1 MIENE
6 EKKQPQI
13 HLKTDIDVF
22 GKKTV
27 TIKNSKVRS
36 KKYVFVATVLAV
48 LIGVS
53 VPYFLVDAGSKLYE
67 KVSVKYLGSSVVA
80 TKIDSVA
87 LGSDDENNFDIPAGR
102 EVLINDGP
110 DMAEG
115 QYYFQSPDYIVPK
128 TSADAYIVADVDTG
142 EIIIEKN
149 PEKIHPIA
157 SISKIITAIVARE
170 RMNQHDTVTVS
181 RSSINI
187 YGTAGGLRSGEKILV
202 TDLYYPLLMES
213 SNDAADVFAEG
224 YGYDKFIS
232 HMNAKAKEIGM
243 TATSF
248 FEPSGLSEKNVS
260 TAADLFKLAQYV
272 TERYP
277 EIWDISRVRQYAILG
292 HSWSN
297 GSVLARRADF
307 IGGKN
312 GFTYEAN
319 QTAIVILNVKME
331 GGPRRIAITLLQS
344 GSRENDASLLQRFV
358 SKWVGFLPVGQS
370 LNEN

>member
-27 TIKNSKVRS
+27 TIKNGKVRS
-36 KKYVFVATVLAV
+36 KKYVFIATILAILV
-48 LIGVS
+48 GIS
-53 VPYFLVDAGSKLYE
+53 VPYFLVDAGSRIYE
-67 KVSVKYLGSSVVA
+67 KAAVKYFGASVA
-80 TKIDSVA
+80 TAEMKPVA
-87 LGSDDENNFDIPAGR
+87 LGSDDNNFDIPEGQ
-102 EVLINDGP
+102 EILINDGP
-110 DMAEG
+110 DMEEG
-115 QYYFQSPDYIVPK
+115 QYYFQSPDYVIPR
-128 TSADAYIVADVDTG
+128 TSGDAYIVADVDTG

-157 SISKIITAIVARE
+157 SISKIVTAIVAKE

-187 YGTAGGLRSGEKILV
+187 YGTAGGLRLGEKILV

-224 YGYDKFIS
+224 YGYDKFIG
-232 HMNAKAKEIGM
+232 HMNTKAKEIGM
-243 TATSF
+243 HSTSF

-260 TAADLFKLAQYV
+260 TAGDLFKLAQYV
-272 TERYP
+272 TKKYP

-319 QTAIVILNVKME
+319 QTTIVVLNVKME

-344 GSRENDASLLQRFV
+344 GSRENDVSLLQRFV